1 MKRLLLALVLS
12 PLAVGHASQAPSDSL
27 RSCLFLDPELG
38 SPVTYAAGKRLADL
52 DAGEPRTVRLFYFLP
67 NDRPFR
73 AEVVQ
78 RIKDEMLSL
87 QAWYGEQMEG
97 HGHGYKTFRIETD
110 DGGEPVVHRVDG
122 QHPDSHYIGRTWG
135 SVDEIRGSFD
145 LSTSI
150 VVVVI
155 DNSNNR
161 INRTALGSAT
171 WTSKQSGIALVGGE
185 FPWDTLAHELA
196 HTFRL
201 GHDFR
206 NGSYILSYG
215 YSRSTLSACSAGV
228 LAVHPYFNPEVG
240 VEWAEAP
247 VVELL
252 SATSYPSGSESVPI
266 RLKLSAAHGLQ
277 QVRLRVR
284 SVETHN
290 PRISAGGT
298 ELKSCRAMAGERE
311 AVVEIDYDGVIPS
324 GADWN
329 FTDLSNPQVHPI
341 LIGVVDGDGNRAGI
355 SFDLWELSP
364 QHLATFEV
372 GEEVHGVAFAPGGAA
387 LASGSAGGMELWD
400 LETRTGTTT
409 SLASGVTAVALSA
422 DGAALASGSGSGQV
436 QLHDPEGGRVIAT
449 LSGHTHE
456 IRSLAFTRDGT
467 ILASGADDGIRLWD
481 VARQSVAATLPVG
494 VTAVAFS
501 PDGSILASGSG
512 DGVRLWDVARQAEV
526 AAYQHGGGGWGSGV
540 NSVAFSPDGTLLA
553 SGGDDTT
560 VRLWDVE
567 TGEGVGV
574 LEEHGRPVRSVA
586 FSPDGTLLA
595 SGSGLAVHLWD
606 PGTMERLGILRGE
619 GRGVGTVAFSP
630 DAATLAAG
638 TEDGRVGLW
647 DTSEWLG
654 PRPGRLLAV
663 SGDDQQG
670 TSGEPLAQPLVVEV
684 RDQYGDPLPGVE
696 VTFVVT
702 EGDGRLGEQF
712 TRERT
717 TTDANGRTEVLLTLG
732 PYPGPNSVEAV
743 ISGLKRVT
751 FGAAAS
757 GISSTRP
764 LDGGYH
770 TWSLPDGARARLGRG
785 MLDTRG
791 IGQGNRMFAFSRDGR
806 LLAITTQVGV
816 WVYDAETAQPLVL
829 LGPLEFVTSLAFSPD
844 GQTLAVPSAEGIQLW
859 DVATGTST
867 TIRDGSS
874 STLGFVAFS
883 RDGATLIA
891 AGGESIKQWDVA
903 TGTRT
908 ATVSLE
914 SHLGNTAAF
923 SPDRTIVAG
932 AHSGGPCSLW
942 DVATGARLA
951 ILEGHT
957 DEVRSVAF
965 SADGRTLV
973 SASADHTVR
982 LWDVAEHTTLVTLEG
997 HTSWVESVE
1006 FSPDGRTLASGA
1018 SDRTVKLWEV
1028 ATGTEIASFEG
1039 HGSWVRSVAF
1049 SPDGTSLASGEQRGT
1064 VMLWEVATGN
1074 ATVFTK
1080 DHLGTG
1086 RIASLAL
1093 SPDGETL
1100 ASGSRDLTVRLWDI
1114 ETGANTANLEGHRD
1128 VGHPDWILAL
1138 DYSPDGRTLASGS
1151 SDNTVRLWDVATG
1164 ANTRT
1169 LEAPEPENWVSRLVF
1184 SHDGEMIAAGHK
1196 SGMIRLW
1203 DVATGT
1209 QSVDLEAHTEQIGSL
1224 AFSRDDRLL
1233 VSGASDR
1240 TVRVWD
1246 VATGGQSTLF
1256 EVPEDRVVSV
1266 AFSPDGL
1273 PMAFGGSWRRVELW
1287 DVATGGSIGTLS
1299 GEHTGSASAAALS
1312 PDGGTYVFGEHSRNN
1327 FRVEVW
1333 DLAAEENIAVLT
1345 GHSAP
1350 ITAVAYAR
1358 DRPIF
1363 ASGSTDGSV
1372 LVWDMRLILP
1382 HPKSLTMVSGDEQE
1396 GTPGLALA
1404 EPFVIEVRDQKGRWL
1419 RGAEVTFAVTIGDG
1433 TLSVESATTNF
1444 RGRASTT
1451 LTLGNAPGP
1460 NTVVVEVEGVEPV
1473 TFTAHTRSVPTT
1485 LGKIG
1490 GDGQQG
1496 TGGASLPEPLVVSLL
1511 DQAGSP
1517 LVGVAVT
1524 FEVTAGGGTL
1534 SATTASTDAEGRAA
1548 STLTL
1553 GRTPGSNSV
1562 RVTVAGLAPVTFTAL
1577 GVAAPRSLTKLS
1589 GDEQQATGGEQL
1601 AEPLVVSVHDQNGA
1615 AYPGAVVTFALTGD
1629 GGTLSALTDTTD
1641 AEGRAATTLTV
1652 GEELGAYTVVA
1663 TVADLE
1669 PVTFTATA
1677 KASPDFDGDGEIG
1690 FGDFFLF
1697 AEAFGG
1703 SDPRFDLDA
1712 SGEVDF
1718 ADFFLFAEHFGQPA
1732 RAKLVALARELIG
1745 LPDGPQLQQNAPN
1758 PFNSGTVISWFQ
1770 LQSGTARLEVF
1781 ALTGQ
1786 RVAVLHE
1793 GPQQAGLHRLR
1804 WDGRDDQGRLLG
1816 SGVYVYR
1823 LVTAEAVQTR
1833 KLTLLR

>member
-1 MKRLLLALVLS
+1 MKKHLLTLVLLS
-12 PLAVGHASQAPSDSL
+12 LAVGHASPSPSD
-27 RSCLFLDPELG
+27 RQHSCLFLDPELHP
-38 SPVTYAAGKRLADL
+38 PVTYAAGKRLADL

-73 AEVVQ
+73 ADVVQ
-78 RIKDEMLSL
+78 RIKDEMLSI
-87 QAWYGEQMEG
+87 QTWFGEQMEG
-97 HGHGYKTFRIETD
+97 HGYGYKTFRIETD
-110 DGGEPVVHRVDG
+110 AGGDPVVHRVDG
-122 QHPDSHYIGRTWG
+122 RHPDSHYTEGAWNSVREIG
-135 SVDEIRGSFD
+135 EAFD
-145 LSTSI
+145 LSQSII
-150 VVVVI
+150 VVVV
-155 DNSNNR
+155 DNSTNR
-161 INRTALGSAT
+161 IGRTATGAAT
-171 WTSKQSGIALVGGE
+171 WSSKQSGIAMVGGE
-185 FPWDTLAHELA
+185 FAWDTLAHELA
-196 HTFRL
+196 HTFRM

-206 NGSYILSYG
+206 DDSYILSYG
-215 YSRSTLSACSAGV
+215 YSRNTLSACSAGV
-228 LAVHPYFNPEVG
+228 LAVHPYFNPDVG
-240 VEWAEAP
+240 VEWTEAP

-252 SATSYPSGSESVPI
+252 SATTYPAGSETVPI
-266 RLKLSAAHGLQ
+266 RLKLSDAHGLQ
-277 QVRLRVR
+277 LVRVR
-284 SVETHN
+284 VRTRDTHN
-290 PRISAGGT
+290 PRYSVGGT
-298 ELKSCRAMAGERE
+298 ELKTCRGLMGEQE
-311 AVVEIDYDGVIPS
+311 ALVEIDYDGVIPS
-324 GADWN
+324 GAAWG
-329 FTDLSNPQVHPI
+329 FSDLSNPRVHPI
-341 LIGVVDGDGNRAGI
+341 LLTVVDKDGNRTGT
-355 SFDLWELSP
+355 SFDLWELSR

-372 GEEVHGVAFAPGGAA
+372 GEEVHGVAFSPGGTT
-387 LASGSAGGMELWD
+387 LASGSGEGVELWD
-400 LETRTGTTT
+400 LETRRGTTT

-422 DGAALASGSGSGQV
+422 DGALLASGFGSGQV
-436 QLHDPEGGRVIAT
+436 QLHDLEGGRVIAT
-449 LSGHTHE
+449 LSGHTHG
-456 IRSLAFTRDGT
+456 IRSLAFTRDGR
-467 ILASGADDGIRLWD
+467 ILASGADDAIRLWD
-481 VARQSVAATLPVG
+481 VGRRSGTATLPVG
-494 VTAVAFS
+494 ATAVAFS
-501 PDGSILASGSG
+501 PDGRTLASASG
-512 DGVRLWDVARQAEV
+512 DGVRLWDVAGRAEV
-526 AAYQHGGGGWGSGV
+526 AVYRHGGGGWGSGV
-540 NSVAFSPDGTLLA
+540 NSVVFSPDGTLLA

-574 LEEHGRPVRSVA
+574 LEEHDRPVRSVA

-606 PGTMERLGILRGE
+606 PGTKERLGMLRGE

-638 TEDGRVGLW
+638 TEDGKIGLW
-647 DTSEWLG
+647 DISEWMG
-654 PRPGRLLAV
+654 PRPRRMLPI
-663 SGDDQQG
+663 SGGDQQG
-670 TSGEPLAQPLVVEV
+670 TSGEPLAEPLVVEV
-684 RDQYGDPLPGVE
+684 RDQYGNPLPGVE

-702 EGDGRLGEQF
+702 EGDGRLGEKF

-717 TTDANGRTEVLLTLG
+717 TTDTNGRTEVLLTLG

-743 ISGLKRVT
+743 ISGLERVT

-757 GISSTRP
+757 GISSTGP

-785 MLDTRG
+785 LLDTRG
-791 IGQGNRMFAFSRDGR
+791 IGRGNRMFAFSRDGR

-816 WVYDAETAQPLVL
+816 WVYDVETAQPLVL
-829 LGPLEFVTSLAFSPD
+829 LGPVESASSLAFSAD
-844 GQTLAVPSAEGIQLW
+844 GQTLAAATTEGFEVW
-859 DVATGTST
+859 DVATGTHT
-867 TIRDGSS
+867 AVLDRSS
-874 STLGFVAFS
+874 NSPAFVAFS
-883 RDGATLIA
+883 ADGATLISA
-891 AGGESIKQWDVA
+891 EGNFIRQWDVA
-903 TGTRT
+903 TGMNT
-908 ATVSLE
+908 ATATLE
-914 SHLGNTAAF
+914 IFVGNTAAF

-932 AHSGGPCSLW
+932 GYYEGPCRLW
-942 DVATGARLA
+942 DVETGTRIAS
-951 ILEGHT
+951 LEGHT

-965 SADGRTLV
+965 SPDGRTLA

-982 LWDVAEHTTLVTLEG
+982 LWDVAAHTTLATLEG

-1018 SDRTVKLWEV
+1018 SDRTIKLWEV
-1028 ATGTEIASFEG
+1028 ATGTETASFEG

-1049 SPDGTSLASGEQRGT
+1049 SPDGKTLASGEQRGT
-1064 VMLWEVATGN
+1064 VMLWGVATGN
-1074 ATVFTK
+1074 ATVFTR
-1080 DHLGTG
+1080 DHVGTG

-1100 ASGSRDLTVRLWDI
+1100 ASGSRDLAVRLWDI

-1138 DYSPDGRTLASGS
+1138 DFSPDGRTLASGS

-1169 LEAPEPENWVSRLVF
+1169 LEAPEAENWVSRLVF

-1203 DVATGT
+1203 ETATGT
-1209 QSVDLEAHTEQIGSL
+1209 PSVDLEAHTEQIGSL

-1233 VSGASDR
+1233 LSGASDR

-1246 VATGGQSTLF
+1246 IATGGQSTLL
-1256 EVPEDRVVSV
+1256 EVPDERVVSV

-1299 GEHTGSASAAALS
+1299 GVHTGSASAAALS
-1312 PDGGTYVFGEHSRNN
+1312 PDGGTYVFGEFSINN

-1333 DLAAEENIAVLT
+1333 DLAEEENIATLN

-1382 HPKSLTMVSGDEQE
+1382 HPKSLAKLAGDEQE
-1396 GTPGLALA
+1396 GTPGLTLA
-1404 EPFVIEVRDQKGRWL
+1404 EPFVIEVRDQKGQWL
-1419 RGAEVTFAVTIGDG
+1419 RGAEVSFAVTSGGG
-1433 TLSVESATTNF
+1433 TLSVERATTNL
-1444 RGRASTT
+1444 RGQASTT

-1473 TFTAHTRSVPTT
+1473 TFTAHTRSIPTT

-1490 GDGQQG
+1490 GDGQHG
-1496 TGGASLPEPLVVSLL
+1496 PGGASLPEPLVVSLL

-1517 LVGVAVT
+1517 LAGVAVS

-1534 SATTASTDAEGRAA
+1534 SATTATTDPEGRAA

-1577 GVAAPRSLTKLS
+1577 GVAVPRSLTKLS

-1601 AEPLVVSVHDQNGA
+1601 GAPLVVSVRDQNGS

-1629 GGTLSALTDTTD
+1629 GGNLSVLTDTTG
-1641 AEGRAATTLTV
+1641 AEGRAATILTL
-1652 GEELGAYTVVA
+1652 GDELGAYTVVA
-1663 TVADLE
+1663 TVTDLE

-1677 KASPDFDGDGEIG
+1677 KASPDFDGDGEVG

-1703 SDPRFDLDA
+1703 GDPRFDLDA
-1712 SGEVDF
+1712 SGTVDF

-1732 RAKLVALARELIG
+1732 RAKLVAMARERIG
-1745 LPDGPQLQQNAPN
+1745 LPEGPGLQQNAPN
-1758 PFNSGTVISWFQ
+1758 PFNSQTVIPW
-1770 LQSGTARLEVF
+1770 LPLEAGVARLEVF

-1786 RVAVLHE
+1786 RVAVLHA
-1793 GPQQAGLHRLR
+1793 GPQQAGFHRFR
-1804 WDGRDDQGRLLG
+1804 WDGRDDQGRMLA